1 MTKGTEDM
9 VKRSR
14 NITTGILNRSTLQ
27 CNLLLKISLVQYLLV
42 LPMLCAHF
50 EGFVNILF
58 PYWNNTE
65 SMSLS
70 YEYNTIIP
78 FILDYEENIIL

>member
-1 MTKGTEDM
+1 
-9 VKRSR
+9 
-14 NITTGILNRSTLQ
+14 
-27 CNLLLKISLVQYLLV
+27 
-42 LPMLCAHF
+42 MLCACF

-58 PYWNNTE
+58 PYWNNIE